1 MMNEEK
7 KVTNNQKPK
16 ANTKKNTNTTK
27 KQGTK
32 QNNNKKKTVSKK
44 TSPTGKNAKVNQ
56 VKKEITVKTPA
67 PKKTKPVE
75 EKVKVNY
82 EPREVKVQNNV
93 EFPENKY
100 SNDGV
105 KDARDVKNT
114 IIFTAAEKENIDQVV
129 RELREDKKQNETT
142 EKDVVRSS
150 FKKNAIIII
159 AVLMVAIALL
169 TVGYV
174 VKDAKKGKKEEL
186 EASTLNSNIYEKIV
200 QNSKERDDRLENN
213 KDDGNNEETEKPVD
227 YSNIRTITLEEFEE
241 KVLAHEKMV
250 ILISKSTCYY
260 CGIYEPIVNEE
271 LSAQEKNIYRINI
284 QTMKKEEIDVLR
296 GYYTFNTTPTLFYV
310 DENGVVTDEL
320 VGSKPKET
328 FAEWMQNKYKKQLK
342 MTIT

>member
-32 QNNNKKKTVSKK
+32 SNNNKKKTVNKK
-44 TSPTGKNAKVNQ
+44 VTTGKNTKVNQ
-56 VKKEITVKTPA
+56 TKKESTVKTPA
-67 PKKTKPVE
+67 PKKTQPLE
-75 EKVKVNY
+75 EKVKINY
-82 EPREVKVQNNV
+82 EPREVKVQDNV

-114 IIFTAAEKENIDQVV
+114 IIFTAAEKENLDQVV
-129 RELREDKKQNETT
+129 RELREDKKQNETI

-159 AVLMVAIALL
+159 AVLMIAIVLL

-186 EASTLNSNIYEKIV
+186 EAATLNSNIYEKIV
-200 QNSKERDDRLENN
+200 QNSKERDDRLQNN
-213 KDDGNNEETEKPVD
+213 KDNGNNEETEKPVD

-250 ILISKSTCYY
+250 VLISKSTCYY

-271 LSAQEKNIYRINI
+271 LSAQEKSIYRINV
-284 QTMKKEEIDVLR
+284 QNMKKEEVAVLM
-296 GYYTFNTTPTLFYV
+296 GYYKFDTTPTLFYV

-328 FAEWMQNKYKKQLK
+328 FAEWMQNK
-342 MTIT
+342 